1 MTILQKLKDLV
12 SALEEEK
19 PQNDQ
24 PPAPETSESIEPLED
39 EYTSMDEIEEQSEW
53 TAEEEFPDYL
63 ECEDHETV
71 AVLAKVKAISKAKE
85 EVANLV
91 MLFEKRKAELI
102 NNVATKT
109 NDLYGF
115 LNSLKEEHGV
125 PKEGYS
131 VQLPSSPDDKVSFI
145 KE

>member
-1 MTILQKLKDLV
+1 
-12 SALEEEK
+12 
-19 PQNDQ
+19 
-24 PPAPETSESIEPLED
+24 
-39 EYTSMDEIEEQSEW
+39 MDEIEEQPEW